1 MALNWALRQQ
11 GLVTIPKAANKEHIV
26 DNLNA
31 LGWELEKDDIDQIE
45 SQGRTRNEFTR
56 KLSEV
61 DLKSFN

>member
-45 SQGRTRNEFTR
+45 SHFPLSKKDYATGTR
-56 KLSEV
+56 
-61 DLKSFN
+61 